1 MPMNRFYNKVSK
13 TNSCWLWTGALTKG
27 GYGKININK
36 KYISTHRLSWELVN
50 GKIPEGLHV
59 CHTCDV
65 RPCVNPEHLFLGTP
79 KDNAMDRE
87 KKGRSNNGGHKN
99 KKQEV
104 C

>member
-1 MPMNRFYNKVSK
+1 MNRFYNKVNK

-36 KYISTHRLSWELVN
+36 KFISTHRLSWELVN
-50 GKIPEGLHV
+50 GEIPKGLHV

-65 RPCVNPEHLFLGTP
+65 RSCVNPEHLWLGTA

-87 KKGRSNNGGHKN
+87 KKGRSDNGGYKK

-104 C
+104 CQ